1 MDWSKTK
8 TIFIAVFL
16 VLDIF
21 LAVMFFNK
29 YSTSRFEVIK
39 KTSIE
44 QKLQEDGVKHEEM
57 PDDSGERSMI
67 VAKPKTF
74 TEKELFFLTKQKWAI
89 EKSGT
94 EIVSLLEEPYKTD
107 GAARSKLNAFVKN
120 NVLHGGEYAYW
131 KRNQEANTVIYYQ
144 KIAGKKLFENAAG
157 MLTVQLNNDKDIV
170 SYSQTMLSSVDE
182 NRNKETILPALQA
195 IDSLY
200 KNGLVQLDSEIS
212 DAELGYYTVVRVDES
227 QQMQLD
233 ESKVQQVLSPTW
245 YFQLK
250 KGDKIEEVYVN
261 AFDGSI
267 NPQQKES

>member
-44 QKLQEDGVKHEEM
+44 QRLQDDGVKYEEM
-57 PDDSGERSMI
+57 PDDSGEHSMI
-67 VAKPKTF
+67 AAKPKIF
-74 TEKELFFLTKQKWAI
+74 TEKEMLFLTKQKWAI
-89 EKSGT
+89 EKKGT
-94 EIVSLLEEPYKTD
+94 EIVSLLEEPYETD
-107 GAARSKLNAFVKN
+107 GAERSKLNAFVKN

-131 KRNQEANTVIYYQ
+131 KQNQEANTVIYYQ
-144 KIAGKKLFENAAG
+144 KISSRKLFENAAG
-157 MLTVQLNNDKDIV
+157 MLTVQLNKDKDIV
-170 SYSQTMLSSVDE
+170 GYFQTMLSSVDE
-182 NRNKETILPALQA
+182 KWKKETILPALQA

-200 KNGLVQLDSEIS
+200 KNGLIQLDSEIS
-212 DAELGYYTVVRVDES
+212 DAELGYYTVVRIDEY

-233 ESKVQQVLSPTW
+233 EPKIQQVLSPTW

-267 NPQQKES
+267 NPKQKES